1 MTLAEILTSGLFLQS
16 IGIVG
21 LIFTK
26 KAAPAPAEPALS
38 SAAEQKLPEHS
49 SREEFRNR
57 HGVRLI
63 DKQDEGL
70 GIHRVPAGTYGW
82 TCAPLTE
89 SPLFA
94 APVFHSFEIHKA
106 ADGSEYV
113 LGFVTRAEAA
123 AVNSGAAGLEI
134 KLFPEPSGDATELIC
149 LPVDRAHGKARQPSR
164 SGGNWI
170 GVILEAA

>member
-1 MTLAEILTSGLFLQS
+1 MTLAEMLTSGLFLQS

-26 KAAPAPAEPALS
+26 KANPAEPAPS
-38 SAAEQKLPEHS
+38 SAAERNLSENS
-49 SREEFRNR
+49 RREELRNR

-70 GIHRVPAGTYGW
+70 GIRRAPAGTYGW

-94 APVFHSFEIHKA
+94 TRMFQSFEVHKA

-113 LGFVTRAEAA
+113 LGFVTGAEFAA
-123 AVNSGAAGLEI
+123 IESGAAGLEL
-134 KLFPEPSGDATELIC
+134 KLFPEPNGEATELIS
-149 LPVDRAHGKARQPSR
+149 LPVDRVHAKARQPSR

-170 GVILEAA
+170 GVIVEAA

>member
-1 MTLAEILTSGLFLQS
+1 MTLGEMLTSGLFLQS

-21 LIFTK
+21 LIFSK
-26 KAAPAPAEPALS
+26 KAAPAEPALS
-38 SAAEQKLPEHS
+38 SPAEQKSPEDLR
-49 SREEFRNR
+49 REELRNR

-63 DKQDEGL
+63 GHEDEGL
-70 GIHRVPAGTYGW
+70 GIHHAPAGSYGW

-94 APVFHSFEIHKA
+94 KRIFQSFEVHKTV
-106 ADGSEYV
+106 DGAEYV

-123 AVNSGAAGLEI
+123 AIESGAVGLEI
-134 KLFPEPSGDATELIC
+134 KLYPESNGDATELIS
-149 LPVDRAHGKARQPSR
+149 LPFDRVHAKTRQPSR

-170 GVILEAA
+170 GVIIEAA